1 MKIFRHGDLVFTPT
15 QNIEG
20 KLLGKQSFALS
31 EGETTGHIHLIK
43 TKTKEDVVEIY
54 EGMNGEMIISVK
66 GKAVL
71 THPEHKTL
79 EFGTGIYKMHKE
91 QEYDY
96 WSLATR
102 KVID

>member
-1 MKIFRHGDLVFTPT
+1 MKTLRHGDLVFTQT
-15 QNIEG
+15 QNTEG
-20 KLLGKQSFALS
+20 KLLGENKFALS
-31 EGETTGHIHLIK
+31 EGETTGHIHEIKAK
-43 TKTKEDVVEIY
+43 TKKDTVKVY
-54 EGMNGEMIISVK
+54 EGKNGEMIIEVS

-79 EFGTGIYKMHKE
+79 EFTTGTYKMHKE

-96 WSLATR
+96 WQMATR